1 MNSAS
6 SSNTAEAV
14 LIRLDDVHVIYGDV
28 CALDV
33 PAWTVRPGERVF
45 LLGRSGSGKTTLMRV
60 LKNRVQP
67 TTGRAECFGRN
78 VATATNGA
86 RRNLQR
92 RVAMVDQEFH
102 LVPRMRVVENVLTGC
117 LGRVGTLRSLLGWY
131 PAAEWAK
138 AEKIL
143 REVGLEGLGN
153 RRIETLSGG
162 QRQRA
167 AIARALMQESEIILA
182 DEPVSNLDPEL
193 AEDALELL
201 VDCVARRNVTLIVS
215 LHQPALAKKFATRLV
230 GLADGQVI
238 FDGPPEELTDAAA
251 DRVYRST
258 LPADMMKP
266 EGIEHDS
273 STKTVADAPD
283 APHLRVLER

>member
-6 SSNTAEAV
+6 SSNSAAALV
-14 LIRLDDVHVIYGDV
+14 RLDDVHVIYGDV

-33 PAWTVRPGERVF
+33 PVWTVGAGERVF

-60 LKNRVQP
+60 LKGRVRP
-67 TTGRAECFGRN
+67 TTGRADLFGGN
-78 VATATNGA
+78 AVAAS
-86 RRNLQR
+86 RRERRSLQR
-92 RVAMVDQEFH
+92 RIAMVDQEFH
-102 LVPRMRVVENVLTGC
+102 LVPRMRVVENVLTGA

-143 REVGLEGLGN
+143 REVGLDGLGN

-230 GLADGQVI
+230 GLANGCVI

-251 DRVYRST
+251 DRVYRNT
-258 LPADMMKP
+258 LPEDMMKP
-266 EGIEHDS
+266 GGIPDDG
-273 STKTVADAPD
+273 STAAVADSPD